1 MPMIKAAWH
10 WLSAVLRFTTSPQSC
25 TATIFLT
32 FTIPV
37 SGSTSTSAICTPPTP
52 LLVRSG
58 GLSLSGFLPRT
69 VSGIAPSFEQAS
81 FQLSD
86 LLESPFTRTVPFA
99 HSSRWHGRD
108 RPTCER
114 KHLRRALHR
123 QIRSSRA
130 DATFASSPSS
140 QKQWP
145 VLRDKYPD
153 AA

>member
-1 MPMIKAAWH
+1 MPMIKAPWH

-69 VSGIAPSFEQAS
+69 VTCIAPSFEQAC

-86 LLESPFTRTVPFA
+86 LLESPLTRTVPFT
-99 HSSRWHGRD
+99 HSNRSGCALSAGATLANSASRVSTAAR
-108 RPTCER
+108 RVEELTPPIVVEPPEPPER
-114 KHLRRALHR
+114 REL
-123 QIRSSRA
+123 
-130 DATFASSPSS
+130 
-140 QKQWP
+140 
-145 VLRDKYPD
+145 V
-153 AA
+153 